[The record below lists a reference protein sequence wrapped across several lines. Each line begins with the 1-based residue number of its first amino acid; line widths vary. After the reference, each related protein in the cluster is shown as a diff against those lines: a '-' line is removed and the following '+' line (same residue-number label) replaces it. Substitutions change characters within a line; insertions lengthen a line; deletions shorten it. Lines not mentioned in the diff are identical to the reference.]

1 MRKTERP
8 MRKCVS
14 QEQTEEWVGKDEKG
28 WEKKHLG
35 ENGDMRHGKRETK
48 KREVAEKGKI

>member
-1 MRKTERP
+1 MG
-8 MRKCVS
+8 
-14 QEQTEEWVGKDEKG
+14 GKDEKG

-48 KREVAEKGKI
+48 KKEVAEKGKI

>member
-1 MRKTERP
+1 

-35 ENGDMRHGKRETK
+35 ENADIRHGKRETK